1 MPLSELKCKLRKRE
15 PRDYVVELL
24 GARLYLGHLEIAGL
38 VEKPPWLPC
47 GVVVIQ
53 RELLLGEGES
63 SPRLWRWL
71 ALRDSGIGQAASLPE
86 RRRRRLLGQASVK
99 RGCGDASF

>member
-1 MPLSELKCKLRKRE
+1 M
-15 PRDYVVELL
+15 
-24 GARLYLGHLEIAGL
+24 GYLEVAGL
-38 VEKPPWLPC
+38 MQKTSRLSC
-47 GVVVIQ
+47 GVVVVQ

-71 ALRDSGIGQAASLPE
+71 ALRDSGIGRAASLPV

-99 RGCGDASF
+99 RGVASF